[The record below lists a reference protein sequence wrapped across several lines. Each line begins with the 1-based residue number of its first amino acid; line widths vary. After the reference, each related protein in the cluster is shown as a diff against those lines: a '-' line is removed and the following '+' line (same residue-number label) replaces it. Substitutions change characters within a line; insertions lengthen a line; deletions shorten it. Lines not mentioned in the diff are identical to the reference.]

1 MINVLAVIDKTEKSA
16 QVEEL
21 VPQKSWDCFLKD
33 LDPVRIYWVN
43 KAE

>member
-1 MINVLAVIDKTEKSA
+1 MISTLAVIDKTEKSA

-21 VPQKSWDCFLKD
+21 VPQELELLLRD

>member
-1 MINVLAVIDKTEKSA
+1 MISALAVIDKTENSA

-21 VPQKSWDCFLKD
+21 VPQELGLLLRD